1 MLGNDG
7 VVVDAE
13 SEATNL
19 DAISERLVDARLCAR
34 PLSSFPGDLPRSLNN
49 AYRIQA
55 TSIRAWPD
63 EISGWKVGG
72 VPSAFQRQFDAER
85 LSGPIFSTSTFS
97 VADGETISMSIF
109 DGGFAAIEA
118 EFIVRTAVTIGPGD
132 VDVTAVDVREMI
144 ASLSIGAETASSPL
158 ADINRLGPAAIVS
171 DFGNNAGLVVGPAI
185 VDWQDRFSERITIH
199 VTVDDDPVGRVV
211 VAIDDGVLA
220 AVRFLIELCAARGI
234 HLPAGTLVSCG
245 ALSGIH
251 DVNVGSVASVQ
262 FEGLGAFDVQFTER
276 QPAV

>member
-1 MLGNDG
+1 MLGNNG
-7 VVVDAE
+7 VIADADE
-13 SEATNL
+13 EAVSL
-19 DAISERLVDARLCAR
+19 DAISDRLVNARLSAQS
-34 PLSSFPGDLPRSLNN
+34 LSSFPGDLPRSLAS

-55 TSIRAWPD
+55 TSISAWPD

-72 VPSAFQRQFDAER
+72 VSTDFQQQFDATR
-85 LSGPIFSTSTFS
+85 LSGPIFRTSTSS
-97 VADGETISMSIF
+97 VADGAMISMSVF

-118 EFIVRTAVTIGPGD
+118 EFIVRTAVPIGPGD
-132 VDVTAVDVREMI
+132 VDLTLVDIKEMI
-144 ASLSIGAETASSPL
+144 ASLSIGAETASSPM

-185 VDWQDRFSERITIH
+185 TDWQERLAEQITIN
-199 VTVDDDPVGRVV
+199 VTVDKEAVGSVV

-220 AVRFLIELCAARGI
+220 AVTFLIELCTARGI

-245 ALSGIH
+245 ALTGIH
-251 DVNVGSVASVQ
+251 DVKVGSVARVE
-262 FEGLGAFDVQFTER
+262 FAGLGTFDVQFTER